1 MKKILAAIILV
12 GVGLFVLAGYF
23 FRTPL
28 GPILGLFIDWGI
40 LLVGVTGLIGIGYL
54 LRTHFIRLFHLQKGA
69 FSSSV
74 VLIAFIFTLTAG
86 LILTPR
92 DPLFQDLILNV
103 QIPVE
108 TSLLSILAVMLL
120 YGSLRL
126 VRTRGWTPLSVAFLF
141 SAVFTLIFNLG
152 YLQAGGETMA
162 SQLLLFLRRLPLA
175 GARGIL
181 LGMALGGLIVGL
193 RVLLNIDPPYGE

>member
-28 GPILGLFIDWGI
+28 GSILGLIFDWGI
-40 LLVGVTGLIGIGYL
+40 LLMGVTGLIGIGYL
-54 LRTHFIRLFHLQKGA
+54 LRTHLVRLFHLEKGA
-69 FSSSV
+69 FSSSI
-74 VLIAFIFTLTAG
+74 VLLAFIFTLTAG
-86 LILTPR
+86 FILTPR
-92 DPLFQDLILNV
+92 DPFFQDLILNV

-108 TSLLSILAVMLL
+108 ASLLSILAVMLL

-126 VRTRGWTPLSVAFLF
+126 IRTRGWTPMSVAFLF
-141 SAVFTLIFNLG
+141 SAVLTLIFNLG
-152 YLQAGGETMA
+152 YLQAEGETFA

-193 RVLLNIDPPYGE
+193 RVLLNIDRPYGE